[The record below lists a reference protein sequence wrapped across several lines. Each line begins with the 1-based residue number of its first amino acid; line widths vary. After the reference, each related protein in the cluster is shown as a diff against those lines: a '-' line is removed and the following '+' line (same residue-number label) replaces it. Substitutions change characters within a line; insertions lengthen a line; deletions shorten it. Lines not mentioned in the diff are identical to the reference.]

1 MEIYEQILHLLE
13 SQNVAYERHQH
24 DPVRTV
30 PEVEEK
36 QPFLRNRMLKTIA
49 FRLKDGRIVLAGLRG
64 HDRIDYRKLA
74 AHFGVNRRAV
84 ASLSPEA
91 VEAELGFAVGGVGPF
106 ALQPDV
112 VVLLDA
118 QLADVGT
125 VYCGSGKN
133 TVTLAIDF
141 ADLLRVSGGE
151 LSNLARTG
159 D

>member
-30 PEVEEK
+30 AEVEEK

-106 ALQPDV
+106 VLQPDV

-141 ADLLRVSGGE
+141 ADLLRVSGGK

>member
-30 PEVEEK
+30 AEVEEK